1 MAEPGSD
8 VEARFGELEA
18 RAAEQEKS
26 ILELSDELYRQ
37 QRQIAE
43 LKTQLQHVVE
53 RTNANAAAP
62 PLPDPED
69 ETPPH
74 Y

>member
-1 MAEPGSD
+1 MAEPGND
-8 VEARFGELEA
+8 AEARFSDLEA

-43 LKTQLQHVVE
+43 LEAQLHHVVE
-53 RTNANAAAP
+53 RIKASAAAP
-62 PLPDPED
+62 PLSDAED
-69 ETPPH
+69 EIPPH
-74 Y
+74 F

>member
-1 MAEPGSD
+1 MAEPGND
-8 VEARFGELEA
+8 AEARFGDLEA
-18 RAAEQEKS
+18 RVAEQEKS
-26 ILELSDELYRQ
+26 ILELSDELYRH

-43 LKTQLQHVVE
+43 LKTQLRHVVE
-53 RTNANAAAP
+53 RLEAAAAAA

-74 Y
+74 F